1 MDKII
6 GKQLPKKDQ
15 DNEHWV
21 SMSDLMAGLMMVFMF
36 ISIAY
41 MHYVRIE
48 KEKIKEVLEKNK
60 LIYKI
65 IDNCS
70 TIAIVGIGMRG
81 VPGIMAKIINTLGE
95 NSIEILQTADSNMT
109 IWCLIQSDHISQA
122 LNLLHR
128 VFNLGE

>member
-48 KEKIKEVLEKNK
+48 KEKIKEV
-60 LIYKI
+60 
-65 IDNCS
+65 
-70 TIAIVGIGMRG
+70 A
-81 VPGIMAKIINTLGE
+81 
-95 NSIEILQTADSNMT
+95 
-109 IWCLIQSDHISQA
+109 
-122 LNLLHR
+122 
-128 VFNLGE
+128 

>member
-48 KEKIKEVLEKNK
+48 KEKIKEV
-60 LIYKI
+60 
-65 IDNCS
+65 
-70 TIAIVGIGMRG
+70 AV
-81 VPGIMAKIINTLGE
+81 A
-95 NSIEILQTADSNMT
+95 
-109 IWCLIQSDHISQA
+109 
-122 LNLLHR
+122 
-128 VFNLGE
+128 